1 MSNIAERIAVELQLH
16 PEDHAG
22 QPEPADGRGEQ
33 LGVFLGR
40 QRQHLAG
47 GARQADRVH
56 VRAEGAGMLV
66 VLAVHVVR
74 DRAAEGH
81 ELRSRHDRREPA
93 VRHGHAQQPVE
104 RQPGL
109 GAQHAA
115 LAVEGHDAVEPVGD
129 DQPPALVQAHI
140 AVGAAHPEAQ
150 ARPALGRGCG
160 AHLVEKRR
168 PGHFVRHAAQPTP

>member
-1 MSNIAERIAVELQLH
+1 MSNIAERIAVSCSSTQRITPVSPSPPMVAANSSAFSSGDSVSTS
-16 PEDHAG
+16 PE
-22 QPEPADGRGEQ
+22 E
-33 LGVFLGR
+33 
-40 QRQHLAG
+40 
-47 GARQADRVH
+47 
-56 VRAEGAGMLV
+56 RASPIAFTCAPKVPDLLV
-66 VLAVHVVR
+66 VLAVHVVG
-74 DRAAEGH
+74 DRAAERD
-81 ELRSRHDRREPA
+81 ELGPRHDRREPA

-150 ARPALGRGCG
+150 ARPALGRRRR
-160 AHLVEKRR
+160 ARFVEKCRA
-168 PGHFVRHAAQPTP
+168 GHLVRHAAQPTP